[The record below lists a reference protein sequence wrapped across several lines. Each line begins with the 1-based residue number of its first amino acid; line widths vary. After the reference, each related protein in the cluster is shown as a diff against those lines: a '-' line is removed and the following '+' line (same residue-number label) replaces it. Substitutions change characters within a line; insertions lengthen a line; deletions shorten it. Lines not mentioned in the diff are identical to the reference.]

1 MTDPLPAP
9 TVGIDLGGTN
19 LRVGVVD
26 ADGRVVDEC
35 RVPAPKVLDDLAD
48 AVGNAFDEVATAE
61 PAAVGVGAAGM
72 IDADGVVHYAPNL
85 PMFVSVPLRSL
96 VEDVVRLPVV
106 VDNDANVAAWGEAC
120 HGALRGHANGLLVTL
135 GTGIGGGIIADG
147 RLLRGAHGFAA
158 EIGHWQ
164 LDPDG
169 PKCACGE
176 VGHWEALASGTAL
189 GRLGRERAAAGSA
202 PGVLAR
208 AGGEIDAVTGV
219 HVGDSAQAGEPD
231 GTAIVAEYAHLVA
244 LGLAGLSN
252 ILDPEVVVVSGGLV
266 ELGDALLEPLRA
278 SFAGHLEGSAYRPD
292 VPIVAGELGD
302 VAGVVGAAALARDV
316 VGHPVPRR

>member
-1 MTDPLPAP
+1 VTDPLPAP

-35 RVPAPKVLDDLAD
+35 RVPAPNALDDLAE

-61 PAAVGVGAAGM
+61 PAAVGIGAAGM

-85 PMFVSVPLRSL
+85 PMFVNVPLRSL
-96 VEDVVRLPVV
+96 VEDVVQLPVV

-120 HGALRGHANGLLVTL
+120 HGALRGHTNGLLVTL

-189 GRLGRERAAAGSA
+189 GRLGRERAAGGAA
-202 PGVLAR
+202 PGALAR
-208 AGGEIDAVTGV
+208 AGGEVDAVTGV

-231 GTAIVAEYAHLVA
+231 GRAIVAEYARLVA

-278 SFAGHLEGSAYRPD
+278 SFAGHLEGSDYRPE

-316 VGHPVPRR
+316 VGRPVQRR

>member
-1 MTDPLPAP
+1 VTDPLPAP

>member
-35 RVPAPKVLDDLAD
+35 RVPAPKVLDDLAA

-61 PAAVGVGAAGM
+61 PAAVGIGAAGM

-85 PMFVSVPLRSL
+85 PMFVNVPLRSL
-96 VEDVVRLPVV
+96 VEDVVGLPVV
-106 VDNDANVAAWGEAC
+106 IDNDANVAAWGEAC

-147 RLLRGAHGFAA
+147 RLFRGAHGFAA
-158 EIGHWQ
+158 ELGHWQ

-176 VGHWEALASGTAL
+176 VGHWEAMASGTAL
-189 GRLGRERAAAGSA
+189 GRLGRERAATGSA

-208 AGGEIDAVTGV
+208 AGGEVDAVTGV

-231 GTAIVAEYAHLVA
+231 GSAIVAEYAQLVA

-292 VPIVAGELGD
+292 VPILAGELGD
-302 VAGVVGAAALARDV
+302 VAGVVGAAALARDIA
-316 VGHPVPRR
+316 GRPVPHR